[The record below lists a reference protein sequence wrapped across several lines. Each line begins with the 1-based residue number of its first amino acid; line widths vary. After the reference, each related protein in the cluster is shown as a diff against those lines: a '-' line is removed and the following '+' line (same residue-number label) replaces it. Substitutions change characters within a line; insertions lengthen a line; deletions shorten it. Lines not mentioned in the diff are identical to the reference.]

1 METTDYIS
9 TSDVILSSEQKKV
22 VYDNYGL
29 VISYLQSHRIPFEE
43 GHGPAC
49 IGLCKAVKT
58 YNPEK
63 GKLSTIAYLL
73 MHSEYIKTIRRV
85 HQRNFDKSVLSLE
98 QPAYASPD
106 LESLTIADT
115 LGNYDNMEELDGY
128 TDLMQIL
135 KTFIPTLNSIQKE
148 IFYLRV
154 IEGLNNLEIA
164 EKITQEK
171 LTSVDV
177 NRIYAR
183 QIIPRLKKHMKN
195 NGYECKYLTQKLRN
209 KKKEGE

>member
-29 VISYLQSHRIPFEE
+29 VISYLQSHRILFEE

-73 MHSEYIKTIRRV
+73 MHSEYIRTIRRV

>member
-1 METTDYIS
+1 
-9 TSDVILSSEQKKV
+9 
-22 VYDNYGL
+22 
-29 VISYLQSHRIPFEE
+29 
-43 GHGPAC
+43 
-49 IGLCKAVKT
+49 
-58 YNPEK
+58 
-63 GKLSTIAYLL
+63 
-73 MHSEYIKTIRRV
+73 MHSEYIRTIRRV

-183 QIIPRLKKHMKN
+183 QIIPRLKN
-195 NGYECKYLTQKLRN
+195 I
-209 KKKEGE
+209 

>member
-43 GHGPAC
+43 GHGPVC

-135 KTFIPTLNSIQKE
+135 KTFIPTLNSVQKE

-154 IEGLNNLEIA
+154 IEGLNNPEIA
-164 EKITQEK
+164 ERITQEK
-171 LTSVDV
+171 LTSVDI

-183 QIIPRLKKHMKN
+183 QIIPRLKTHMKN

>member
-1 METTDYIS
+1 MEIADYME
-9 TSDVILSSEQKKV
+9 LSSEQKEIV
-22 VYDNYGL
+22 NNNYGL
-29 VISYLQSHRIPFEE
+29 VISYLQSHKIPFEE

-49 IGLCKAVKT
+49 IGLCKAVKAH
-58 YNPEK
+58 NPEK
-63 GKLSTIAYLL
+63 GKLSTIAYIF
-73 MHSEYIKTIRRV
+73 MNSEYIRTIRRIK
-85 HQRNFDKSVLSLE
+85 QKNFDKSVLSLE

-128 TDLMQIL
+128 IDLMQIL
-135 KTFIPTLNSIQKE
+135 KTFIPSLNSIQKK
-148 IFYLRV
+148 IFYLR
-154 IEGLNNLEIA
+154 IMEGLNNPEIA
-164 EKITQEK
+164 ERITEEK
-171 LTSVDV
+171 LTSVDI

-183 QIIPRLKKHMKN
+183 QIIPRLKTHMKN